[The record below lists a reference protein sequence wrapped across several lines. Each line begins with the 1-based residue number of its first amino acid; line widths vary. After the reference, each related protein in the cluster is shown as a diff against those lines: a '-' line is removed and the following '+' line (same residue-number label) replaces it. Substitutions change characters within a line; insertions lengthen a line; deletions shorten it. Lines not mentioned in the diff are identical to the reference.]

1 MQFVELENELASLK
15 FLTQKDFEKLYAV
28 ASNAEIWAQHPDS
41 SRYTLEGFSTYFGK
55 LLLTDCPF
63 LIMDRSSKKIIG
75 ATSFYEYDSK
85 QKSVAIGY
93 TFLDTSYWGGMYNSS
108 IKKLLLDYAFQ
119 FVDKVVF
126 HVRDKN
132 IRSQRALIKIGAQLE
147 NSYPNTMSTD
157 SMQLEFVI
165 HKSQYYKELI

>member
-1 MQFVELENELASLK
+1 MQFVELENEFASLK

-28 ASNAEIWAQHPDS
+28 ASNPEIWAQHPDS
-41 SRYTLEGFSTYFGK
+41 SRYTSEGFSTYFDK
-55 LLLTDCPF
+55 LMATDCPF
-63 LIMDRSSKKIIG
+63 LIKDRRSNDVIG
-75 ATSFYEYDSK
+75 ASSFYEYDIK

-93 TFLDTSYWGGMYNSS
+93 TFLDTSYWGGIYNGS
-108 IKKLLLDYAFQ
+108 IKKIMPGYAFQ

-132 IRSQRALIKIGAQLE
+132 IRSQQALAKIGAQLE
-147 NSYPNTMSTD
+147 NSYPNSLNPD

-165 HKSQYYKELI
+165 HKSQYYKDVV